1 MKYAKFW
8 AAIVGVAATTAL
20 GLIPPNSTI
29 WIILTILSAAL
40 TAIAV
45 RQVPNAEQ

>member
-1 MKYAKFW
+1 MEYAKFW
-8 AAIVGVAATTAL
+8 AAVIGVAVTTAL
-20 GLIPPNSTI
+20 GVIPPNSTI

-45 RQVPNAEQ
+45 RQIPNSEQ